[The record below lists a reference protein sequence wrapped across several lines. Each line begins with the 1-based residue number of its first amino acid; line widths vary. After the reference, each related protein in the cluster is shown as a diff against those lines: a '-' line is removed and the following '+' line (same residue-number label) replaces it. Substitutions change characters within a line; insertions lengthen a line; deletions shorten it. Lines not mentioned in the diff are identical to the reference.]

1 MNIEQLNCL
10 TEDIAV
16 IPKYVPNPKF
26 RCIKAYYAQDNDV
39 VIVGEADPN
48 FIYWLS
54 VTKTDD
60 TETNRQ
66 IVAYLKQAE
75 PKLYGH
81 DSTVTD
87 KKTKYTYEQLTS
99 FYTVKI
105 TSAEEILTKYQGAK
119 HAAGQNADKALI
131 TKMKQQLAILSKC
144 DPDPI
149 KDYDKKE
156 KLIKQIQSQSALRLS
171 DNPKVRELYME
182 LDKRC
187 SDIYNEYMTIAR

>member
-1 MNIEQLNCL
+1 MDIQKYNCVKL
-10 TEDIAV
+10 ENAAN
-16 IPKYVPNPKF
+16 PKYTPDPANRKV
-26 RCIKAYYAQDNDV
+26 RVYYTDKDQV
-39 VIVGEADPN
+39 IIVGVADNN

-99 FYTVKI
+99 FYKVQI

-119 HAAGQNADKALI
+119 HAAGQNADEALI

-149 KDYDKKE
+149 KNYDKKE

-171 DNPKVRELYME
+171 DNPKVRELYLK
-182 LDKRC
+182 LDKHC

>member
-1 MNIEQLNCL
+1 MSSS
-10 TEDIAV
+10 
-16 IPKYVPNPKF
+16 P
-26 RCIKAYYAQDNDV
+26 
-39 VIVGEADPN
+39 
-48 FIYWLS
+48 
-54 VTKTDD
+54 
-60 TETNRQ
+60 
-66 IVAYLKQAE
+66 
-75 PKLYGH
+75 H
-81 DSTVTD
+81 
-87 KKTKYTYEQLTS
+87 
-99 FYTVKI
+99 FYTVQI

-119 HAAGQNADKALI
+119 HAAGHDADKALI